1 MANHTHTPTLQRW
14 LGSAAA
20 MAALLMLP
28 AAAHAE
34 TYPDKP
40 VRLLHG
46 FAAGGNADAVARIVG
61 TELAKRMGQQFLVEP
76 KPGAGGTIA
85 ANTVATAKADGY
97 TLLLAT
103 GGHAI
108 AGAMYDKLPYDTLKA
123 FQPVSA
129 LTAFPFLVVVNANS
143 PHKTLGDVL
152 QAAKSKNKP
161 VTFGSAGVGTGQ
173 HLTGELLGQRAG
185 VAMTHV
191 PYRGE
196 SASITA
202 VLGNEI
208 DFVVVAPTTAV
219 AHVKGGKLRAL
230 ATSGST
236 RWPGLP
242 DVQTAAEQGLAGFD
256 VRSWT
261 ALLTP
266 ASTPAAVVERLNSQV
281 RATLQDPAVRTK
293 LVEVTGGDVQSSSPA
308 DLQASIEGD
317 LKRWGQL
324 VKDAKIQKE

>member
-1 MANHTHTPTLQRW
+1 LLPLAANAQ
-14 LGSAAA
+14 
-20 MAALLMLP
+20 
-28 AAAHAE
+28 

-46 FAAGGNADAVARIVG
+46 FAAAG
-61 TELAKRMGQQFLVEP
+61 TRLGFDQE
-76 KPGAGGTIA
+76 
-85 ANTVATAKADGY
+85 
-97 TLLLAT
+97 LLAT

-108 AGAMYDKLPYDTLKA
+108 AGAMYDKLPYDTLKS
-123 FQPVSA
+123 FQTVSA
-129 LTAFPFLVVVNANS
+129 LTSFPFLVVVNASS
-143 PHKTLGDVL
+143 PHNTLADLL

-161 VTFGSAGVGTGQ
+161 VTFGSAGIGTGQ
-173 HLTGELLGQRAG
+173 HLTGELLAQRAG

-208 DFVVVAPTTAV
+208 DSVVVAPTTAV

-230 ATSGST
+230 ATSGPT
-236 RWPGLP
+236 RWAGLP
-242 DVQTAAEQGLAGFD
+242 EVATVADQGLPKFE

-261 ALLTP
+261 ALLAPAGTP
-266 ASTPAAVVERLNSQV
+266 QAVVDKLNQQL
-281 RATLQDPAVRTK
+281 RETLQDPAVRAR
-293 LVEVTGGDVQSSSPA
+293 LVEVTGGDVQSSTPA
-308 DLQASIEGD
+308 ELQAGIDGD

-324 VKDAKIQKE
+324 VREAKIQKE